1 MTIEF
6 LRDAEG
12 EAFSLYVTFE
22 LEKDAK
28 AGWVS

>member
-6 LRDAEG
+6 ERDAEG

-22 LEKDAK
+22 LEKE
-28 AGWVS
+28 GSNMMPV